1 MPVIIRRLL
10 PALLPALLL
19 AACAA
24 PEITRTI
31 NDPYERQN
39 RAVHAFNKQV
49 DRAVL
54 RPLTGGDREGGSGS
68 GPVLKVVGNVA
79 SNLDMPRVI
88 VNDVL
93 QAQPVDAIH
102 NSFRFA
108 VNTVFGFGGLL
119 DPAADMGL
127 HARPA
132 DFGETLHVWGAAEG
146 EYMELPFLGP
156 STARDTAG
164 TVVDFFLN
172 PLTPLLPAPERYA
185 VSASKV
191 VAGLTGRA
199 EFGDTVDGVLYD
211 SADSYTQTRLLYL
224 QNRRFRLGQIEKA
237 EEIDPFALDTE
248 GF

>member
-1 MPVIIRRLL
+1 MLILLRRLL
-10 PALLPALLL
+10 PPVLPVLLL

-24 PEITRTI
+24 PEVSRSI

-39 RAVHAFNKQV
+39 RAVHAFNKEV
-49 DRAVL
+49 DRRVL
-54 RPLTGGDREGGSGS
+54 RPLTGGDREGKSGTN
-68 GPVLKVVGNVA
+68 PVLTVVGNVA
-79 SNLDMPRVI
+79 SNLDMPRII

-93 QAQPVDAIH
+93 QAQPIDAIH

-119 DPAADMGL
+119 DPAADMGIY
-127 HARPA
+127 ARPA
-132 DFGETLHVWGAAEG
+132 DFGQTLHVWGAVEG

-164 TVVDFFLN
+164 TLVDFFLN
-172 PLTPLLPAPERYA
+172 PLTPLIPAPERYA
-185 VSASKV
+185 VSAAKV
-191 VAGLTGRA
+191 VSGLTGRA
-199 EFGDTVDGVLYD
+199 KYGDTVDGVLYD
-211 SADSYTQTRLLYL
+211 SADSYSQTRLLYL
-224 QNRRFRLGQIEKA
+224 QNRRFQLGQVEKA